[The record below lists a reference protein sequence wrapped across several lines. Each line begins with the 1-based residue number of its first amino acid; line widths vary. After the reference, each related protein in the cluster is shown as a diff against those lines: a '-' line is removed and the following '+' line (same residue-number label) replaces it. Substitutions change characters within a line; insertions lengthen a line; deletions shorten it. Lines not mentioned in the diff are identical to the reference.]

1 MTGWICLSRKIL
13 SCWVWK
19 DKPFSKAQAWIDLL
33 LLASHEDTKF
43 LLGNE
48 LVEIKRGAF
57 VTSEV
62 KLSERWGWSRTK
74 TRNYLFLLE
83 SDNMISKK
91 SDSKK
96 TVITIVNYGLY
107 QDIQTTEKQR
117 ENSEKTAKKQQKNT
131 INNLNNDNN
140 VNNNKERAVFK
151 PPTVEEVKAYCQ
163 ERGNNI
169 DAESFVAFY
178 ESKGWMIGKNKM
190 KSWKSAITTWEKRD
204 NKPKATPTTKFSNF
218 EERNYNFSELEK
230 KFARN

>member
-1 MTGWICLSRKIL
+1 M
-13 SCWVWK
+13 WK

-107 QDIQTTEKQR
+107 QDIQTAKKQQ
-117 ENSEKTAKKQQKNT
+117 ENSEKTAQEQQKNT
-131 INNLNNDNN
+131 INNVNN
-140 VNNNKERAVFK
+140 VNNVNNKERAVFK

-204 NKPKATPTTKFSNF
+204 NKPKATTKFSNF

>member
-1 MTGWICLSRKIL
+1 MTGWIKLSRNIL
-13 SCWVWK
+13 KCYLWEE
-19 DKPFSKAQAWIDLL
+19 KPFSRAQAWIDLL
-33 LLASHEDTKF
+33 LLANHKDNKV

-48 LVEIKRGAF
+48 LIEVERGSF
-57 VTSEV
+57 ITSEV
-62 KLSERWGWSRTK
+62 KLMQRWGWGKGK
-74 TRNYLFLLE
+74 TRAFLLLLE
-83 SDNMISKK
+83 KDGMIVKK
-91 SDSKK
+91 SDRKK
-96 TVITIVNYGLY
+96 TTITIVNYSKF
-107 QDIQTTEKQR
+107 QDLQTTDGLQTDYKR
-117 ENSEKTAKKQQKNT
+117 TDSGLIADTNKNDK
-131 INNLNNDNN
+131 NDNN
-140 VNNNKERAVFK
+140 DKNKERAVFK

-190 KSWKSAITTWEKRD
+190 KNWKSAITTWEKRD

>member
-48 LVEIKRGAF
+48 LVEIKRGSF

-83 SDNMISKK
+83 SDNMILKK

-96 TVITIVNYGLY
+96 TAITIVNYGLY
-107 QDIQTTEKQR
+107 QDIQTTKKHQ
-117 ENSEKTAKKQQKNT
+117 ENSEKTAKEQQKNT
-131 INNLNNDNN
+131 INNDNN
-140 VNNNKERAVFK
+140 VNNENNKERGKKFT
-151 PPTVEEVKAYCQ
+151 PPSLEEVKAYCQ
-163 ERGNNI
+163 ERKNTVDANKFI
-169 DAESFVAFY
+169 DFY
-178 ESKGWMIGKNKM
+178 SSKGWMIGKNKM
-190 KSWKSAITTWEKRD
+190 KDWKAAVRTWEQRETKNPKIHSFDHERD
-204 NKPKATPTTKFSNF
+204 NYDFD
-218 EERNYNFSELEK
+218 ELEK
-230 KFARN
+230 RLARN

>member
-1 MTGWICLSRKIL
+1 MIGWICLSRKIL
-13 SCWVWK
+13 DCYLWK
-19 DKPFSKAQAWIDLL
+19 EKPFSKAQAWIDLL
-33 LLASHEDTKF
+33 LLASHEKKKF

-48 LVEIKRGAF
+48 LMEIDRGSF
-57 VTSEV
+57 ITSEV
-62 KLSERWGWSRTK
+62 KLMHRWGWGKSK
-74 TRNYLFLLE
+74 TRAFLLLLE
-83 SDNMISKK
+83 SDGMIIKK
-91 SDSKK
+91 SDRKK
-96 TVITIVNYGLY
+96 TTITIVNYSKY
-107 QDIQTTEKQR
+107 QDVQTTDRPQADHR
-117 ENSEKTAKKQQKNT
+117 QTTSRPIADT
-131 INNLNNDNN
+131 INNVNNDNN
-140 VNNNKERAVFK
+140 VNNKERAVFK

-204 NKPKATPTTKFSNF
+204 NKPKATTKFSNF